1 MVEEFTNNIS
11 AAGQC
16 MQLERA
22 SDVTS
27 ALHVVDEL
35 QLLDCAPP
43 HSDRGDDDVRMRRGR
58 KSAAKQI
65 GHNSQISFVWMLV
78 CIHGCL

>member
-1 MVEEFTNNIS
+1 MVEEFNNNIS

-27 ALHVVDEL
+27 PLDVADEL

-43 HSDRGDDDVRMRRGR
+43 HGDNGHDDLRMRWGR
-58 KSAAKQI
+58 KSAAQQI
-65 GHNSQISFVWMLV
+65 YI
-78 CIHGCL
+78 